1 MMSSRCKVCNTLKTA
16 NTDQISNDGKWECKT
31 CGNLL
36 DAQGH
41 VVTL

>member
-1 MMSSRCKVCNTLKTA
+1 MSARCKVCNTLKTIK
-16 NTDQISNDGKWECKT
+16 NIQTNNDSKWECQT

-41 VVTL
+41 VIVS

>member
-1 MMSSRCKVCNTLKTA
+1 MSNRCKVCNTPKVTSI
-16 NTDQISNDGKWECKT
+16 DQINSDDKWECKT

-41 VVTL
+41 VIQS